1 MAARRWDDAAIAD
14 PDNRVGDSH
23 VKALR
28 YHGRR
33 DVRIDDIPEPVVTAE
48 TVGIAVE
55 WCGIC
60 GSDMHEYV
68 DGPIMVPSA
77 EPHPTTG
84 EKLPLAMG
92 HEFAGTVSAVG
103 AGITDI
109 EVGAKVAVEP
119 LLRCRGCAACL
130 RGDYH
135 LCPNLAVIGMNG
147 GGGGFAGHIVVPRY
161 TVHRLPESMSSE
173 TGALVE
179 PLAVGWHAMRK
190 ANFRAGQTALVV
202 GAGPIGLSALLVLQ
216 SAGAH
221 FAAVSVRRDDIRKQV
236 AAQLDADAILDSSSI
251 DVGEEIMRLTAG
263 RGVDVV
269 METAGTQSAMD
280 TAMASVC
287 AGGTIVSLAVWPE
300 PGQCDY
306 MQLLLKEVTLVGSMC
321 YSHAFEPVL
330 AGLARGRIR
339 QPERMITKRI
349 ALEHAATE
357 GFEALANDRGNNVK
371 VLVKL

>member
-1 MAARRWDDAAIAD
+1 MAARRWDDAASDGPGIAVRD
-14 PDNRVGDSH
+14 RH

-33 DVRIDDIPEPVVTAE
+33 DLRLDDIPEPAVTAG
-48 TVGIAVE
+48 TVDVSVD

-60 GSDMHEYV
+60 GSDMHEYLH
-68 DGPIMVPSA
+68 GPIMVPSG

-84 EKLPLAMG
+84 EQLPLVMG
-92 HEFAGTVSAVG
+92 HEFAGTISAIGPGV
-103 AGITDI
+103 ADL
-109 EVGAKVAVEP
+109 EVGETVAVEP
-119 LLRCRGCAACL
+119 LLYCHACSACL

-135 LCPNLAVIGMNG
+135 LCPRLAVIGMNG

-161 TVHRLPESMSSE
+161 TVHRLPESMSTE
-173 TGALVE
+173 IGALVE
-179 PLAVGWHAMRK
+179 PLAVGWHAVRK

-202 GAGPIGLSALLVLQ
+202 GAGPIGLSTLLCLQ
-216 SAGAH
+216 AAGAH
-221 FAAVSVRRDDIRKQV
+221 FTAVSVRRDDVRKHV
-236 AAQLDADAILDSSSI
+236 ASQLDADAVLDSSRT

-269 METAGTQSAMD
+269 LETAGTQEAMD

-287 AGGTIVSLAVWPE
+287 PGGTIVSLAVWPT
-300 PGQCDY
+300 PGRCDY

-330 AGLARGRIR
+330 EALARNRIR
-339 QPERMITKRI
+339 QPERMITKRV
-349 ALEHAATE
+349 ALTDAAAQ
-357 GFEALANDRGNNVK
+357 GFESLAHDRGNDVK